1 MYRNFWNLFV
11 KEYGGFR
18 NGLSLFAVTLGVALM
33 EGLNI
38 GILIPLL
45 ETLKS
50 PGEEGGHWVSR
61 ALAGFF
67 DTLGIPFELWTL
79 LLALGLLVFVI
90 TGLKY
95 LRLILLAK
103 SIQRFV
109 VWLRSWTMGR
119 LLNADMSYIHSESL
133 GRLSDTAIAQTGRA
147 GNSLRMFAEI
157 GANIGVVLAYLAA
170 AMIITPVLTGVALG
184 MMILVSLAVQ
194 RLVTKAR
201 IMAVTQVQQ
210 ENELQVI
217 GLENLSGLHVV
228 RSFLLERLRGM
239 AFMDG
244 AQRLADTT
252 FHLERNRSQILII
265 QEIALFGLIGA
276 IVLVGVSVLSLDV
289 TLIVTLLFILYR
301 MTPRITALNA
311 QRQTLQ
317 VVLASL
323 EQVKQI
329 TERAGALEITS
340 GEKPFL
346 KLHHGIQLRSVNFS
360 YNGSSQVLHDTSFTI
375 EAGKMT
381 AIIGTSGAGKTTL
394 IDLLLRF
401 YDPVGGT
408 VLVDGVDLRELDL
421 ESWRGSIGVVS
432 QDVFLFND
440 TIANNINLGRLGASQ
455 ESIETAACQAYA
467 HDFIMD
473 LPEKY
478 ETRVGDRGW
487 NLSGGQRQRVALARA
502 ILKDPEILIMD
513 EATSSLDSESE
524 QLIQRYLREIRG
536 TRTIV
541 VVAHRMSTIQDADK
555 IVVLQDGK
563 IVEEGQWDSLV
574 KKEGVLANF
583 QRLQSGS

>member
-1 MYRNFWNLFV
+1 
-11 KEYGGFR
+11 
-18 NGLSLFAVTLGVALM
+18 
-33 EGLNI
+33 
-38 GILIPLL
+38 
-45 ETLKS
+45 
-50 PGEEGGHWVSR
+50 
-61 ALAGFF
+61 
-67 DTLGIPFELWTL
+67 
-79 LLALGLLVFVI
+79 
-90 TGLKY
+90 
-95 LRLILLAK
+95 
-103 SIQRFV
+103 
-109 VWLRSWTMGR
+109 
-119 LLNADMSYIHSESL
+119 
-133 GRLSDTAIAQTGRA
+133 
-147 GNSLRMFAEI
+147 
-157 GANIGVVLAYLAA
+157 
-170 AMIITPVLTGVALG
+170 
-184 MMILVSLAVQ
+184 
-194 RLVTKAR
+194 
-201 IMAVTQVQQ
+201 
-210 ENELQVI
+210 
-217 GLENLSGLHVV
+217 
-228 RSFLLERLRGM
+228 M
-239 AFMDG
+239 AFNHG
-244 AQRLADTT
+244 AQRLADTNFNLT
-252 FHLERNRSQILII
+252 RNQSQIVII
-265 QEIALFGLIGA
+265 QEIALFGLIGG
-276 IVLVGVSVLSLDV
+276 IVIVGVSVLSLDI
-289 TLIVTLLFILYR
+289 TLIVTMLFILYR
-301 MTPRITALNA
+301 MAPRITALNA
-311 QRQTLQ
+311 QRQSLLGN
-317 VVLASL
+317 LASL
-323 EQVKQI
+323 QRVKQVA
-329 TERAGALEITS
+329 EAAGNREIIS
-340 GEKPFL
+340 GDMPFS
-346 KLHHGIQLRSVNFS
+346 KLHNGIELRGIDFS
-360 YNGSSQVLHDTSFTI
+360 YNGSVQVLHDTSFTI

-440 TIANNINLGRLGASQ
+440 TIANNINLGRPGASQ
-455 ESIETAACQAYA
+455 ESIEAVARQAYA

-502 ILKDPEILIMD
+502 ILKGPEILIMD